1 MAYKNTA
8 GTTSIANEMGTWR
21 YFNSS
26 LAKLGEYK
34 GANLNID
41 SSKVTADLEGD
52 WVNALGLAFKQA
64 SKDFDQ
70 YQIDEAKRQ
79 QVKKKEV
86 EDLAD
91 KYFQSHSIEQYQ
103 QDIKNNRIPFQDN
116 PFAMSR
122 LKYLHGR
129 MAYNLTYQDF
139 VNEQVNTNKLAGKS
153 QVEVDSEF
161 YQYAKESQKDLADS
175 FGYSMDDE
183 FFKEGFFE
191 TSPEGRLKVIA
202 QKEAVEDKWETEK
215 SLIADSSNI
224 ATIINSGS
232 PNAGQAFLNY
242 LDQMGRTTGA
252 NYSPEMQ
259 YKLLNNAF
267 QMASKSRYGSQ
278 LIESIAD
285 KEIPFIKGTTF
296 RELLGEDNL
305 KAWLVNAETVKA
317 ADNAMEFSHWCDD
330 IDKYVEDGNYVLL
343 SQLKDEEYL
352 SNNNVETPRTKYLD
366 QAIRN
371 AKRTAQ
377 ANLKAAGKVRG
388 DALYEE
394 YLGDTLKANITGT
407 AVPTE
412 EAFRKVLQD
421 AGISLNSNDMKV
433 IGQGFVQKIF
443 TGGDPKKISMLL
455 TMATSKGTPNSIRE
469 PVTEMLKEYYQDLDH
484 RLNEIAM
491 TGKISSKDAVDLL
504 TDKEA
509 GDFQYNIPGQA
520 RAISISGLSPGFQT
534 LMSLY
539 STNPSAVRQILTNGT
554 YGDTRVYSQLSTVD
568 MAIRLG
574 KNPLQ
579 VLASAQAFKAQQ
591 QRKALESGAPLEQL
605 LPRFRVDRNEIQGL
619 VGTGGLNRA
628 TTDMLDTLVWAEIR
642 AYKDANPTDDT
653 SIRKLGKA
661 AMEKVANEFVGVR
674 GFVLPIASIQQGLGE
689 VGVTPQSPEDLA
701 KYANEVF
708 KDYMSE
714 RGLNTPMLYDSSFY
728 DVNRDNISVVAL
740 DGTENMVIPMKD
752 FTARIKAKI
761 VKNIEEGSKFK
772 WPTIH
777 TFR

>member
-1 MAYKNTA
+1 M
-8 GTTSIANEMGTWR
+8 
-21 YFNSS
+21 
-26 LAKLGEYK
+26 
-34 GANLNID
+34 
-41 SSKVTADLEGD
+41 
-52 WVNALGLAFKQA
+52 
-64 SKDFDQ
+64 
-70 YQIDEAKRQ
+70 
-79 QVKKKEV
+79 
-86 EDLAD
+86 
-91 KYFQSHSIEQYQ
+91 
-103 QDIKNNRIPFQDN
+103 
-116 PFAMSR
+116 
-122 LKYLHGR
+122 
-129 MAYNLTYQDF
+129 
-139 VNEQVNTNKLAGKS
+139 
-153 QVEVDSEF
+153 
-161 YQYAKESQKDLADS
+161 
-175 FGYSMDDE
+175 
-183 FFKEGFFE
+183 
-191 TSPEGRLKVIA
+191 
-202 QKEAVEDKWETEK
+202 
-215 SLIADSSNI
+215 
-224 ATIINSGS
+224 
-232 PNAGQAFLNY
+232 
-242 LDQMGRTTGA
+242 
-252 NYSPEMQ
+252 
-259 YKLLNNAF
+259 
-267 QMASKSRYGSQ
+267 
-278 LIESIAD
+278 
-285 KEIPFIKGTTF
+285 
-296 RELLGEDNL
+296 GEDNL

-317 ADNAMEFSHWCDD
+317 TDNAMEFSHWCDD

-377 ANLKAAGKVRG
+377 ANLKAAGKMRG

-394 YLGDTLKANITGT
+394 YLGNTLIANLTGT

-539 STNPSAVRQILTNGT
+539 STNPSAVRQVLTNGT

-591 QRKALESGAPLEQL
+591 QRKALESGVPLEQL
-605 LPRFRVDRNEIQGL
+605 LPRFRVDKNEIQGL

-628 TTDMLDTLVWAEIR
+628 TTDMLDTLVWAEIQ